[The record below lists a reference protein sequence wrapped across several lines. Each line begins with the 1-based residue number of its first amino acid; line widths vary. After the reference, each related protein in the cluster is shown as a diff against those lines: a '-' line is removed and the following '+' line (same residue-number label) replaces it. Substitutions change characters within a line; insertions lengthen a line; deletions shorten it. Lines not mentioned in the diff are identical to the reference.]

1 METKKSL
8 KEENLRLKNLM
19 YEYEEYCH
27 VLTGHTYSYNALREL
42 TLELID
48 NMPEE
53 KIELYSQRLKYIDAI
68 AHHTSIGKDH
78 WITSFYS

>member
-1 METKKSL
+1 MRKVKIGSKK
-8 KEENLRLKNLM
+8 KCID

-68 AHHTSIGKDH
+68 AHHTS
-78 WITSFYS
+78 FYS